1 MAIRKILT
9 IGNPLLRKASHPVTK
24 FDLRLAL
31 MLRDMKDTMY
41 HADGVGL
48 AAPQIGI
55 MRRIVVIDIGEGPI
69 EIINPEFISLE
80 GEIGMVEGCL
90 SVPGRRGFVTRPERA
105 IVRAQD
111 RKGNYFEIGG
121 DGLLGRALQHEI
133 DHLKGTLY
141 VDVMDYE
148 VFPEDED
155 KEEDNVE
162 SKEEEL

>member
-1 MAIRKILT
+1 M
-9 IGNPLLRKASHPVTK
+9 
-24 FDLRLAL
+24 
-31 MLRDMKDTMY
+31 
-41 HADGVGL
+41 
-48 AAPQIGI
+48 
-55 MRRIVVIDIGEGPI
+55 
-69 EIINPEFISLE
+69 
-80 GEIGMVEGCL
+80 
-90 SVPGRRGFVTRPERA
+90 PGRRGFVTRPERA

-133 DHLKGTLY
+133 DHLKGALY
-141 VDVMDYE
+141 VDMMDYE